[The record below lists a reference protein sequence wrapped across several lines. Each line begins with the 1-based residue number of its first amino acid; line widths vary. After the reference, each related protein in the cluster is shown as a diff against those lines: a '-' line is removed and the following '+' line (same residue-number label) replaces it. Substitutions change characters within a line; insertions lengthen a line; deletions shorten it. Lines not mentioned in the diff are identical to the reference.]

1 MRGRGLCLLLTGLLW
16 TTGAASDQSPDLATI
31 EALGARPE
39 QFADPQVRLKIF
51 RALEGPSAE
60 VVAAAVDIVMSS
72 ADLAADPQLWRRFNA
87 ALSHAAADRRKAIL
101 DRAAR
106 KGPVSDVR
114 VIAVIVEGL
123 TDGNADLRSAAGA
136 LVKSQP
142 ALQKNP
148 AVAEA
153 LARTGDAATAV
164 VLPGFDV
171 FKTRVQ
177 PVLETLG
184 PDNKRCSNCHEAHSV
199 LRLPPMEA
207 SSASDEVLQMRY
219 RTALRVVDL
228 EAPER
233 SLILRKPTSPKG
245 EAPFTH
251 GGDVRFEPGS
261 PPYQAILGW
270 IKTGAIRR

>member
-1 MRGRGLCLLLTGLLW
+1 MTRRAFWILLTGLLW
-16 TTGAASDQSPDLATI
+16 VTRAASQQSPDVAAI
-31 EALGARPE
+31 EALAARPE
-39 QFADPQVRLKIF
+39 QFGDPQVRVKIF
-51 RALEGPSAE
+51 KALDGPSAE
-60 VVAAAVDIVMSS
+60 VVAAAVDLVMRSPE
-72 ADLAADPQLWRRFNA
+72 LAGDPQLWRRFNA
-87 ALSHAAADRRKAIL
+87 ALSNEAPDRRKAIL
-101 DRAAR
+101 DRAVSR
-106 KGPVSDVR
+106 GPVSDVR
-114 VIAVIVEGL
+114 VIAVLVEAL
-123 TDGNADLRSAAGA
+123 TDANADLRSAALA
-136 LVKSQP
+136 IARAQP

-153 LARTGDAATAV
+153 LARAGLGGAEV
-164 VLPGFDV
+164 VLPAFDV

-177 PVLETLG
+177 PVLETVG
-184 PDNKRCSNCHEAHSV
+184 PDKKRCSNCHEVHSV
-199 LRLPPMEA
+199 LRLPPMEDSTA
-207 SSASDEVLQMRY
+207 PDEVVRERY

-270 IKTGAIRR
+270 IQTGAIRR

>member
-1 MRGRGLCLLLTGLLW
+1 MGRGFWILLTGLLW
-16 TTGAASDQSPDLATI
+16 AARPASYQSPDIETI
-31 EALGARPE
+31 EALAARPE

-51 RALEGPSAE
+51 RALEGPSAD

-72 ADLAADPQLWRRFNA
+72 PELAADPQLWRRFNA
-87 ALSHAAADRRKAIL
+87 ALSNTAPDRRKAIL
-101 DRAAR
+101 DRAAK
-106 KGPVSDVR
+106 KGAVSDVR
-114 VIAVIVEGL
+114 VIAVLVEGL
-123 TDGNADLRSAAGA
+123 TDPSADLRSAALA

-153 LARTGDAATAV
+153 LVRTGEAVPAV
-164 VLPGFDV
+164 VLPAFDV

-177 PVLETLG
+177 PVLETIG

-207 SSASDEVLQMRY
+207 APAPDEVLQVRY
-219 RTALRVVDL
+219 RNALRVVDL

-261 PPYQAILGW
+261 PPYQAILEW